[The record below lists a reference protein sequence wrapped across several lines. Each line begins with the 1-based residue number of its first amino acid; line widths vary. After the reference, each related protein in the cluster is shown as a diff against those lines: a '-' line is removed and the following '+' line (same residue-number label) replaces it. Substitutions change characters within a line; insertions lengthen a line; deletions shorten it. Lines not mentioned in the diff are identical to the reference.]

1 MCGDGHKW
9 WGDHWS
15 PQGMGSPWY
24 PILGFQFRVRPRATV
39 LLHPLM
45 VFHWAKTTGPLAG
58 KSCSLLAWVT
68 FILEAENTVTH
79 TDVHTPPSTSPPTRP
94 THLWSQEREGVGVS
108 ISLCEKEKKKTAL
121 KPGMLRKNDHFYRSL
136 VHRGG
141 FTHPVMVLVPDREAA
156 WKKVGVSAENWSEQK
171 RVLAGCRLALKWNGW
186 LADPWL
192 LLG

>member
-45 VFHWAKTTGPLAG
+45 VFHWAKTTGPFAG
-58 KSCSLLAWVT
+58 KSCSFLAWVT

-79 TDVHTPPSTSPPTRP
+79 TDVHTPPSTSPPP
-94 THLWSQEREGVGVS
+94 PHVPMIPGGGGSWGVNLIMWKGKKKNQLWS
-108 ISLCEKEKKKTAL
+108 LAC
-121 KPGMLRKNDHFYRSL
+121 LRRNDHFYRSL

-156 WKKVGVSAENWSEQK
+156 WKKVGVSAEDWSEQK
-171 RVLAGCRLALKWNGW
+171 RVLARCRLALKRNGW

-192 LLG
+192 LLR